1 MADALDSDA
10 RWAAAAALARNAA
23 VPQKRSRRW
32 WTWAWIG
39 ASVIAVGAIAF
50 SLASW
55 IALVGGGEGVGSVP
69 SRPAVQTTLIALALL
84 VLTYG
89 VFWASVTERYVER
102 TSTIMSPLSRAER
115 RSVRRQLAG
124 KAPTDESKIAIILA
138 IARQNQRIT
147 EGSVPQFVSLF
158 FYYAWIE
165 VGAVDSTA
173 AYMPYLRVAVAT
185 TLIGSTL
192 YLVIVYARTARFI
205 RAYPVPATARD
216 APVGH

>member
-1 MADALDSDA
+1 MLDALDSEA
-10 RWAAAAALARNAA
+10 RWEAAAALARSVA
-23 VPQKRSRRW
+23 VSKKHSRRW

-50 SLASW
+50 SLTSW
-55 IALVGGGEGVGSVP
+55 IAPVDKGEGVAFVP
-69 SRPAVQTTLIALALL
+69 SRPAVQSTLIALAVL

-102 TSTIMSPLSRAER
+102 SSTIMSPLSRAER

-124 KAPTDESKIAIILA
+124 KAPTDESRIAIILA

-147 EGSVPQFVSLF
+147 EGLVPQYVSLF
-158 FYYAWIE
+158 LYYAWIE

-185 TLIGSTL
+185 TLVGSTL
-192 YLVIVYARTARFI
+192 YLAIVYVRTARFI
-205 RAYPVPATARD
+205 RAHPVPATAPD